1 MSLLVVSL
9 SVFFV
14 PISLTGGPP
23 RLYPQAI
30 PSLEAST
37 LAPAYSEA
45 PGTPANADPLG

>member
-23 RLYPQAI
+23 RLYLLAI

-37 LAPAYSEA
+37 LARPIAG
-45 PGTPANADPLG
+45 PPVRLPTLTR